1 MNAYLGGFAA
11 ALVDDPVWVM
21 NIVPVEA
28 EINTLGVVYERGLI
42 GAYQNWCEAMSTY
55 PRTNDFIHGDSVFS
69 LYKNRCD
76 MVDILLEMDRIL
88 RPQGSVILRDDVDVL
103 MKVKSIA
110 DEMQWDARIT
120 DHEEGSYG
128 RQKILVAVKEYW
140 TAPPPERN
148 QHS

>member
-1 MNAYLGGFAA
+1 M
-11 ALVDDPVWVM
+11 
-21 NIVPVEA
+21 
-28 EINTLGVVYERGLI
+28 
-42 GAYQNWCEAMSTY
+42 C
-55 PRTNDFIHGDSVFS
+55 H
-69 LYKNRCD
+69 RCD

-103 MKVKSIA
+103 TKVKIIA

-120 DHEEGSYG
+120 DHEEGPYE

-140 TAPPPERN
+140 TSPPPERN